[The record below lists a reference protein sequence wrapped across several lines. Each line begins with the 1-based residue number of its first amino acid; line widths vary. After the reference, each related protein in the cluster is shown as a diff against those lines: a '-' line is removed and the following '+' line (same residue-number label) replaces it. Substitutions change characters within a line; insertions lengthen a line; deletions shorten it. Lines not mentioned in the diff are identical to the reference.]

1 MSPFDKLR
9 MTSNFICSMP
19 QIETVY
25 SPSLI
30 EHYSL
35 SGKTVVVVDILRA
48 TTSMCVA
55 FAHGITHIIPLV
67 SIYETFLYKPQNYI
81 TAGERN
87 GQKVDGFEKGNSPFD
102 FMDDEIKGKPLAI
115 TTTNGTQAIHA
126 SLLAENVYI
135 GAFVNLQA
143 VANKLVAEQ
152 KDIIILCA
160 GWKNKFNLEDTLF
173 AGALAEL
180 LYNSG
185 FEMND
190 DASIAAQTLYNTAQN
205 DLTTFI
211 KKSAH
216 AQRFERMGIEKDI
229 DFCMQLDIY
238 DFVPKYVDGKIVV

>member
-1 MSPFDKLR
+1 
-9 MTSNFICSMP
+9 MP

-35 SGKTVVVVDILRA
+35 RGKTVVVVDILRA

-55 FAHGITHIIPLV
+55 FAHGISHIVPLV
-67 SIYETFLYKPQNYI
+67 SIYETILYKPQNYI

-102 FMDDEIKGKPLAI
+102 FMDADIKGKPLAI

-126 SLLAENVYI
+126 STLADNIYI

-143 VANKLVAEQ
+143 VVDKLVSDNQ
-152 KDIIILCA
+152 DTIILCA

-180 LYNSG
+180 LYNGG

-190 DASIAAQTLYNTAQN
+190 DASIAAVTLYQSAKN
-205 DLTTFI
+205 DLPASI
-211 KKSAH
+211 KQSAH

-229 DFCMQLDIY
+229 DFCMQMNIY
-238 DFVPKYVDGKIVV
+238 DFVPRYVEGKIVV

>member
-1 MSPFDKLR
+1 
-9 MTSNFICSMP
+9 MP

-25 SPSLI
+25 SPSLV

-35 SGKTVVVVDILRA
+35 GGKTVVVVDILRA

-55 FAHGITHIIPLV
+55 FAHGVQHIIPLV

-87 GQKVDGFEKGNSPFD
+87 GQKVEGFEKGNSPFD
-102 FMDDEIKGKPLAI
+102 FMGDDIKDKPLAI

-126 SLLAENVYI
+126 SLAAANIYI
-135 GAFVNLQA
+135 GAFVNLQT
-143 VANKLVAEQ
+143 VADKLVAEAQ
-152 KDIIILCA
+152 DTIILCA

-173 AGALAEL
+173 AGALAGL
-180 LYNSG
+180 LYKNG

-190 DASIAAQTLYNTAQN
+190 DASIAAHVLYNTAQS
-205 DLTTFI
+205 DLTSFI

-216 AQRFERMGIEKDI
+216 AQRFERMGIDRDI

-238 DFVPKYVDGKIVV
+238 NFVPRFVDGKIVV

>member
-1 MSPFDKLR
+1 
-9 MTSNFICSMP
+9 MP
-19 QIETVY
+19 HIETVY

-35 SGKTVVVVDILRA
+35 GGKTVVVVDVLRA

-55 FAHGITHIIPLV
+55 FAHGITHIVPLV
-67 SIYETFLYKPQNYI
+67 SIYETILYKPQNYI

-102 FMDDEIKGKPLAI
+102 FMDHDIKDKPLAI

-126 SLLAENVYI
+126 SLAAANIYI

-143 VANKLVAEQ
+143 VANKLLAEGQ
-152 KDIIILCA
+152 DTIVLCA

-173 AGALAEL
+173 AGALAGL

-190 DASIAAQTLYNTAQN
+190 DASIAAEALYHTAQN
-205 DLTTFI
+205 DLTAFI

-216 AQRFERMGIEKDI
+216 AQRFERMGIDRDI

-238 DFVPKYVDGKIVV
+238 DFVPTYVDGKIVI

>member
-1 MSPFDKLR
+1 
-9 MTSNFICSMP
+9 MP

-25 SPSLI
+25 SPSLV
-30 EHYSL
+30 EHYTL
-35 SGKTVVVVDILRA
+35 TGKTVVVVDILRA

-55 FAHGITHIIPLV
+55 FAHGVEHIIPLV

-87 GQKVDGFEKGNSPFD
+87 GQKVEGFEKGNSPFD
-102 FMDDEIKGKPLAI
+102 FMGTDIKGKPLAI

-126 SLLAENVYI
+126 SLEATNIYI
-135 GAFVNLQA
+135 GAFVNLEA
-143 VANKLVAEQ
+143 VVKKLVAEQ
-152 KDIIILCA
+152 NDTIILCA

-173 AGALAEL
+173 AGALAGL
-180 LYNSG
+180 LNEHG

-190 DASIAAQTLYNTAQN
+190 DASIAAEALYHSAKGNLN
-205 DLTTFI
+205 SFI

-216 AQRFERMGIEKDI
+216 AQRFERMGIDKDI

-238 DFVPKYVDGKIVV
+238 DFVPTYVDGKIVL